1 MKGEGDLPFHA
12 RFHFLCGPFV
22 LFLSE
27 QYFGMMFD
35 VSASFPVIRMGES
48 SSLFHAMKSSLGPFS
63 QFDQGLFLPQHNED
77 FFCEQMDCPPINI
90 VVFSGLD
97 KDRLHISI
105 HMRTNAFGPFRS

>member
-1 MKGEGDLPFHA
+1 MVESSNVISQKKAKFRSFSPFLARFLKGEGDLPFHA

-63 QFDQGLFLPQHNED
+63 QFDQGLF
-77 FFCEQMDCPPINI
+77 FCL
-90 VVFSGLD
+90 S
-97 KDRLHISI
+97 K
-105 HMRTNAFGPFRS
+105 